1 MEATEWSRL
10 LTGLLF
16 ALAALIGIIGFLVKP
31 LPSRFYGLQ
40 TAIFFTLFALAQF
53 NLSLKLFIGIWAGA
67 WVISL
72 ILAWWEGRFTHQN
85 CPSWSTSLTIALM
98 PFLLITYVLIAI
110 RR

>member
-1 MEATEWSRL
+1 MEATEWIRL
-10 LTGLLF
+10 LAGLLPASISITAF
-16 ALAALIGIIGFLVKP
+16 LIQPI
-31 LPSRFYGLQ
+31 PSRAQYLQ
-40 TAIFFTLFALAQF
+40 FAIAFTLVALMQLS
-53 NLSLKLFIGIWAGA
+53 LSLKLFVGIWAGA

-98 PFLLITYVLIAI
+98 PFLLIAYVLIAI